1 MFWYISFVTGIYWYI
16 FVSFVTN
23 IFEEALPPVLSQI
36 SFQLH
41 LGLPHCNSA
50 YADYIHV
57 FILGILSLLP
67 SHVWVF
73 PIPCSTMQVS
83 FSSLAS
89 PWGWIHLPWTWR
101 KESSNTDQLV
111 GLTFLQGH
119 SHGILPWSSLK
130 RLHLVLLKSR
140 AAIWCSSSLLDTE
153 LHNPWSLQPR
163 LPPAFLVDKYKIQ
176 QYTFPCW
183 ILHSLYKKLNIRGD
197 LKGTSGI
204 VIIALLCF
212 SFNWHQR
219 GWSCPQEPGLMTVRL
234 LPDVCKRAH
243 PHPPLYQRA
252 CSKHSLQ
259 CHLFQ
264 SAL

>member
-1 MFWYISFVTGIYWYI
+1 MGLPVKKKQRGIWNPTFSTTLIVNGPVPFSSRPTISLISFVTDIFDMFWYISFVTGIYWYI

-140 AAIWCSSSLLDTE
+140 AAIWCSSSLPDTE

-163 LPPAFLVDKYKIQ
+163 LPPAFLVD
-176 QYTFPCW
+176 
-183 ILHSLYKKLNIRGD
+183 
-197 LKGTSGI
+197 
-204 VIIALLCF
+204 
-212 SFNWHQR
+212 
-219 GWSCPQEPGLMTVRL
+219 
-234 LPDVCKRAH
+234 
-243 PHPPLYQRA
+243 
-252 CSKHSLQ
+252 
-259 CHLFQ
+259 
-264 SAL
+264 